1 MIMSKAELTVLLFL
15 GAIVTATAGLAAF
28 YAVAH
33 PALGA
38 AGLAEAQR
46 TGTILFSGTMAAM
59 LVAVA
64 IGLFWLLPT
73 MRRQFREQNKLQSLT
88 GILTQRSQ
96 DLETAALTDPL
107 TGMNNR
113 RFFDAALGHFL
124 AEFARIQRPI
134 GLMILD
140 LDHFKAIND
149 TYGQDVGDEV
159 LKAIAACLFEFTRHH
174 DVVAR
179 LGGEEFAIVAPNL
192 HAAELAQLAERIRSA
207 IAALPLDLGTI
218 RIRVTV
224 SIGLAVSMPDDDCTG
239 FYKRA
244 DVNLYAAKQAGRN
257 RVCA

>member
-1 MIMSKAELTVLLFL
+1 MTTSKAELTVLLFL
-15 GAIVTATAGLAAF
+15 GAIVTASAGIAAF
-28 YAVAH
+28 YSVAH
-33 PALGA
+33 SALGA
-38 AGLAEAQR
+38 AGLDDAQR
-46 TGTILFSGTMAAM
+46 TGTILFGGTMAAM
-59 LVAVA
+59 LVALA

-73 MRRQFREQNKLQSLT
+73 MRRQFREQDKLQSLT
-88 GILTQRSQ
+88 GVLTQRSQ

-113 RFFDAALGHFL
+113 RFFDAALEHFL
-124 AEFARIQRPI
+124 VEFARINRPI

-149 TYGQDVGDEV
+149 TYGHDVGDEV
-159 LKAIAACLFEFTRHH
+159 LKAIAACLFEFTRYH

-192 HAAELAQLAERIRSA
+192 EAAELAHLAERIRAA
-207 IAALPLDLGTI
+207 IQALPFGLGTV

-224 SIGLAVSMPDDDCTG
+224 SIGLAVSTPSDDCAG

-257 RVCA
+257 RVCG

>member
-1 MIMSKAELTVLLFL
+1 MTISKAELTVLLFL
-15 GAIVTATAGLAAF
+15 GAIVTASAGIAAL
-28 YAVAH
+28 YAVAQ
-33 PALGA
+33 PALAA
-38 AGLAEAQR
+38 AGLEEARR
-46 TGTILFSGTMAAM
+46 TGTILFTGTMASM
-59 LVAVA
+59 LLAVA

-73 MRRQFREQNKLQSLT
+73 MRRQFREQDKLQSLT
-88 GILTQRSQ
+88 GVLKQRSQ

-124 AEFARIQRPI
+124 AEFARIKRPI

-149 TYGQDVGDEV
+149 TYGHDVGDEV
-159 LKAIAACLFEFTRHH
+159 LKAIAACLFEFTRYH

-179 LGGEEFAIVAPNL
+179 LGGEEFAIVAPNVE
-192 HAAELAQLAERIRSA
+192 AAELTMLAERIRGA

-218 RIRVTV
+218 RIRVTA
-224 SIGLAVSMPDDDCTG
+224 SIGLAVSTPEDDCAG